1 MIADLMDKIGR
12 NVPLTSI
19 ELNELRNEFRSMD
32 EVKNLVKGWVQAG
45 TSNPI
50 FVPPMQVIYSKVLEA
65 DTASLTINI
74 PSVYKHLMI
83 MGSGRINGSGGQ
95 LAVFTMC
102 QFNGDTTA
110 ENYQWAHF
118 GQSSEVPFAKH
129 DTSYPSTI
137 FWHFVAEGE
146 ATNSFVGSAVIF
158 IPHYRSSWYKI
169 LLTIEGISL
178 TAGTSTAARH
188 GLWKSTS
195 PIESITIFPEP
206 TYASAK
212 IVAGTSISVYG
223 IL

>member
-74 PSVYKHLMI
+74 PSVYKHLLI
-83 MGSGRINGSGGQ
+83 MGQGRINGSGGQ
-95 LAVFTMC
+95 VAVYLHAR
-102 QFNGDTTA
+102 FNGDAGGT
-110 ENYQWAHF
+110 NYQYGLLFHGGTTVAANYSTGLSHVLFGHF
-118 GQSSEVPFAKH
+118 AADGAGSGFAG
-129 DTSYPSTI
+129 
-137 FWHFVAEGE
+137 A
-146 ATNSFVGSAVIF
+146 SFLS
-158 IPHYRSSWYKI
+158 IPHYQSSYYK
-169 LLTIEGISL
+169 TSL
-178 TAGTSTAARH
+178 MIDGTSYASNVSTAIWQ
-188 GLWKSTS
+188 GLWKDTS
-195 PIESITIFPEP
+195 PIRSITIFPDA
-206 TYASAK
+206 TYPSAK
-212 IVAGTSISVYG
+212 MESGSLFSVYG